1 MEESIYETGAEMT
14 PSYDDVD
21 ISYPVDSH
29 GSPVEGSSS
38 GGDDDPF
45 KSLGPQ
51 NAGEIN
57 QPAGKAGATNNFV
70 TKLYQYVFRCFLL
83 STCNYVI
90 PFEG

>member
-1 MEESIYETGAEMT
+1 MASYE
-14 PSYDDVD
+14 DVELA
-21 ISYPVDSH
+21 YPVDSQ

-57 QPAGKAGATNNFV
+57 QAAGAMSKSGATNNFV
-70 TKLYQYVFRCFLL
+70 TKLYQYASGASWYARAL
-83 STCNYVI
+83 T
-90 PFEG
+90 